1 MTNNEKNRK
10 SSGAL
15 YKTIWRWHFYA
26 GLIIAPFLVILAI
39 TGAIYLFQPQIEQ
52 QLYQD
57 YYEVTPTGERVSAN
71 QQIATVKEHYPKALV
86 TSYRPGE
93 TETRSSEVGI
103 NLDGVSYTVFMD
115 PYTGN
120 EIGQLNDSDR
130 IMDRIE
136 EIHGEL
142 MIGTIG
148 DRIVELVTC
157 WAIVLIITG
166 LYLWFPRKN
175 KGMAGVLLP
184 RFNKGQRILRRDLHA
199 VPAFWV
205 TAGMLFLIMTGLP
218 WSGFWGT
225 NFQNIVTNTGV
236 GYPPSVWTG
245 SAPESIT
252 KTKEIADVPWAAENL
267 DVPESTIQDYK
278 VLSIDNLMQIA
289 EREGIDPSYTIYIP
303 QTKEGVYTF
312 SAFPAKA
319 EDEVTMHIDQ
329 YSGAVLADYRYD
341 NYQFVG
347 KMIAWGIT
355 LHKGTQFGIVNQL
368 IGLLICIGIVLTSI
382 SGFYLWL
389 KRKPSKKLGAPTA
402 PSVKTMKGFLLIL
415 IILGILFPLVGLSLI
430 VVWLLDW
437 LLIQRIPAMKQ
448 FFNA

>member
-1 MTNNEKNRK
+1 MTNNQKTGK

-39 TGAIYLFQPQIEQ
+39 TGGIYLFQPQIDQ
-52 QLYQD
+52 QLYQE
-57 YYEVTPTGERVSAN
+57 YYEVTPTGERTSAD
-71 QQIATVKEHYPKALV
+71 QQIATVKGLYPGATV

-93 TETRSSEVGI
+93 TDERSSEVGI
-103 NLDGVSYTVFMD
+103 SLQGESYTVFMN
-115 PYTGN
+115 PYTGE
-120 EIGQLNDSDR
+120 EIGKLNNNDR
-130 IMDRIE
+130 LTE
-136 EIHGEL
+136 KVEKIHGEL

-157 WAIVLIITG
+157 WAIVLIVTG

-184 RFNKGQRILRRDLHA
+184 RFNKGPKILRRDLHA

-205 TAGMLFLIMTGLP
+205 TGGMLFLILTGLP

-225 NFQNIVTNTGV
+225 GFQNIVTNSGM

-267 DVPESTIQDYK
+267 HVPQSTVQDYK
-278 VLSIDNLMQIA
+278 ALSIDHLVQIA
-289 EREGIDPSYTIYIP
+289 KREGVDPSYTIYIP

-319 EDEVTMHIDQ
+319 QDEITMHIDQ

-341 NYQFVG
+341 HYHFMG
-347 KMIAWGIT
+347 KIIAWGIT
-355 LHKGTQFGIVNQL
+355 LHKGTQFGLINQL
-368 IGLLICIGIVLTSI
+368 IGLLVCLGIVLTAV

-389 KRKPSKKLGAPTA
+389 KRKPSKKLGAPLA
-402 PSVKTMKGFLLIL
+402 PSALKMKGFLCILIL
-415 IILGILFPLVGLSLI
+415 LGVIFPLVGLSLI
-430 VVWLLDW
+430 IVWLLDW
-437 LLIQRIPAMKQ
+437 LIIQRIPAMKQ

>member
-57 YYEVTPTGERVSAN
+57 YYEVTPTGERVSAD

>member
-57 YYEVTPTGERVSAN
+57 YYEVTPTGERVSAD

-347 KMIAWGIT
+347 KLIAWGIT

>member
-1 MTNNEKNRK
+1 M
-10 SSGAL
+10 
-15 YKTIWRWHFYA
+15 
-26 GLIIAPFLVILAI
+26 
-39 TGAIYLFQPQIEQ
+39 
-52 QLYQD
+52 
-57 YYEVTPTGERVSAN
+57 
-71 QQIATVKEHYPKALV
+71 
-86 TSYRPGE
+86 
-93 TETRSSEVGI
+93 
-103 NLDGVSYTVFMD
+103 
-115 PYTGN
+115 
-120 EIGQLNDSDR
+120 
-130 IMDRIE
+130 
-136 EIHGEL
+136 
-142 MIGTIG
+142 
-148 DRIVELVTC
+148 
-157 WAIVLIITG
+157 
-166 LYLWFPRKN
+166 
-175 KGMAGVLLP
+175 
-184 RFNKGQRILRRDLHA
+184 
-199 VPAFWV
+199 
-205 TAGMLFLIMTGLP
+205 
-218 WSGFWGT
+218 
-225 NFQNIVTNTGV
+225 TNTGV
-236 GYPPSVWTG
+236 GYTPSVWTG